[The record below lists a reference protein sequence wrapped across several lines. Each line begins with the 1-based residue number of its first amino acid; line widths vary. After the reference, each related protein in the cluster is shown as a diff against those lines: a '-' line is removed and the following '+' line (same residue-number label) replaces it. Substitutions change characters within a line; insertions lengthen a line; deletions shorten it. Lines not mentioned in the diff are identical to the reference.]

1 METAILSNRLRLM
14 VFEISKRRP
23 YPTTTEVYSQQNG
36 INSSRETSAVRYAVI
51 VATVVLY
58 AVMALAPLPLDPWM

>member
-1 METAILSNRLRLM
+1 M

-51 VATVVLY
+51 VATVVLC